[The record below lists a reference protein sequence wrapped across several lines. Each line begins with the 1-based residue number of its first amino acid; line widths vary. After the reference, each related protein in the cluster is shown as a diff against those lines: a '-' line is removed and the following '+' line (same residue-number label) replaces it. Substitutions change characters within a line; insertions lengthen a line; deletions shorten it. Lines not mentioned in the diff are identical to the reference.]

1 MRRMLLPLALLLL
14 TALPAH
20 AQSPPNAR
28 VAQVDTSAYPVV
40 KLYVS
45 VIDASG
51 KPTPGLTARDFAITE
66 DGQPITIDEFVGG
79 GAGSI
84 DTVLV
89 IDRSGS
95 MSGDKIEAAKESA
108 RATAEVLEAADLIT
122 VIAFDNQPMTVVR
135 LQRASNRLRISTD
148 IARLMPGGGTNI
160 LPALQEA
167 YNVLAPA
174 SATASSRFSVSRR
187 TWAVATRYHTIALAT
202 TRTVTSRMNV
212 KMSLVRILFRRWFIS
227 SI

>member
-14 TALPAH
+14 VALPAQ

-45 VIDASG
+45 VTDASG
-51 KPTPGLTARDFAITE
+51 QPRPGLTARDFAITE

-84 DTVLV
+84 ETILV

-95 MSGDKIEAAKESA
+95 MDEDDKMEGAKDAA
-108 RATAEVLEAADLIT
+108 RAFVRQMRPGDRTA
-122 VIAFDNQPMTVVR
+122 
-135 LQRASNRLRISTD
+135 
-148 IARLMPGGGTNI
+148 
-160 LPALQEA
+160 
-167 YNVLAPA
+167 VLA
-174 SATASSRFSVSRR
+174 F
-187 TWAVATRYHTIALAT
+187 
-202 TRTVTSRMNV
+202 
-212 KMSLVRILFRRWFIS
+212 
-227 SI
+227 